1 MNWSLV
7 KSDDF
12 AQNTFRGVS
21 HDSYLMTH
29 IPSDRGGIEL
39 CSVSRKS
46 WFSLTYA
53 TRYAHAKYILKIY
66 LNQFTHHFE
75 NPHRYQKVQNKIL
88 FHFLLVIHPCN
99 NPPTQN
105 RKKLIKSGS
114 CTILRPNFSN
124 FSNLGSLRGWMTN
137 SGNEREF
144 YSAVFDI
151 GED

>member
-29 IPSDRGGIEL
+29 ILSDRGGIEL

-53 TRYAHAKYILKIY
+53 TRYAQAKYILTNLHTILK
-66 LNQFTHHFE
+66 THIGIKKCTIKFFFISAISH
-75 NPHRYQKVQNKIL
+75 
-88 FHFLLVIHPCN
+88 
-99 NPPTQN
+99 PPTQWPKIAKIGSKN
-105 RKKLIKSGS
+105 GARTWFFQFFFDFALAGYCVGGWLI
-114 CTILRPNFSN
+114 
-124 FSNLGSLRGWMTN
+124 
-137 SGNEREF
+137 GNEREF
-144 YSAVFDI
+144 YSALFDTYV
-151 GED
+151 GFQNGV